1 LNQTKEITGKRNVKI
16 YNKSIQCIADSAFYL
31 PNENLLY
38 LRSKPIVWAQNTEL
52 KGTKMDVF
60 LKDTLV
66 EKILVSG
73 NANAIMEVDSGN
85 YYNQIAGKDII
96 AYFENNE
103 VFRTDVQ
110 GNAHTIYFPEETS
123 KTDSSFT
130 KKRMGMNRVMASDL
144 RIYLDSGEVKGITYF
159 DKPDGVFYPM
169 DQIKKSEQFIN
180 GFSLNPALRPNS
192 ALDLIK

>member
-1 LNQTKEITGKRNVKI
+1 M
-16 YNKSIQCIADSAFYL
+16 

-38 LRSKPIVWAQNTEL
+38 LRAKPIIWTQNTEL

-85 YYNQIAGKDII
+85 YYNQIAGKDMI
-96 AYFENNE
+96 AWFENNE
-103 VFRTDVQ
+103 VVRTDVQ
-110 GNAHTIYFPEETS
+110 GNAHTIYFPEETT
-123 KTDSSFT
+123 KTDSTFQ
-130 KKRMGMNRVMASDL
+130 KKRMGMNRVVASDL
-144 RIYLDSGEVKGITYF
+144 RIFLDSGEVNAITYF

-169 DQIKKSEQFIN
+169 NQIKQSEQFIN
-180 GFSLNPALRPNS
+180 GFSLNPALRPKS

>member
-1 LNQTKEITGKRNVKI
+1 
-16 YNKSIQCIADSAFYL
+16 
-31 PNENLLY
+31 
-38 LRSKPIVWAQNTEL
+38 
-52 KGTKMDVF
+52 MDVF

-66 EKILVSG
+66 EKIIVSG

-85 YYNQIAGKDII
+85 YYNQIAGKDMI

-103 VFRTDVQ
+103 VVRTDVQ
-110 GNAHTIYFPEETS
+110 GNAHTIYFPEETT
-123 KTDSSFT
+123 KTDSTFQ
-130 KKRMGMNRVMASDL
+130 KKRMGMNRVVASDL

-169 DQIKKSEQFIN
+169 NQIKQSEQFIN
-180 GFSLNPALRPNS
+180 GFSLNPALRPKS